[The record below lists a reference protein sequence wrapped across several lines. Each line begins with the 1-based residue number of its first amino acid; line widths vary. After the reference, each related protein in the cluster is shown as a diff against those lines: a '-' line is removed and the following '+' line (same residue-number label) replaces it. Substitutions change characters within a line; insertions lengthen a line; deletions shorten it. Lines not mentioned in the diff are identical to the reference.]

1 MTTENSKQE
10 HLGKYSRDFAVF
22 LPAISNFY
30 NTFISKQRVTKGEH
44 IPAERIPESFDRGV
58 EGLNFI
64 NPDEGYFTYPTALYS
79 AGHACLDMDKV
90 NDRDSMCVNRDREFS
105 TIVGDSGGYQLGKGV
120 IKFDWKDFEGNKANE
135 VRSNILNW
143 LELTSD
149 WAMTLDVPTWAAD
162 DLNSP
167 KTGLTSFQDTLD
179 GTIYN
184 NKFFQ
189 KNRLG
194 QTKFLNVL
202 QGDDWETAQIWY
214 DQVKDFEFEGWAM
227 GGINMCDMEVMLKR
241 LIIMRDEKKLDGK
254 DWMHVLGT
262 SQLDWAC
269 FLTQVQR
276 QVRKHIN
283 PNFTISFDSASAF
296 LSTANGL
303 VYTQNTF
310 TPSRFSFIMD
320 KAPDDKRLK
329 GSEIQFPFDSGIGR
343 RLKMKDVCWYGEGD
357 LNKNNKEGKT
367 SWDSFSYVLM
377 MAHNVYNQ
385 IRAVQTA
392 NDLNDIEMLKH
403 KPQVGH
409 WRKTKGSDNTDE
421 FSEFVP
427 RNILYFNTLVE
438 EVFSSEKPMDVI
450 NNASSFLADIRG
462 TRWQRATGGG
472 KGKNNFSSL
481 FEGG

>member
-1 MTTENSKQE
+1 
-10 HLGKYSRDFAVF
+10 
-22 LPAISNFY
+22 
-30 NTFISKQRVTKGEH
+30 
-44 IPAERIPESFDRGV
+44 
-58 EGLNFI
+58 
-64 NPDEGYFTYPTALYS
+64 
-79 AGHACLDMDKV
+79 
-90 NDRDSMCVNRDREFS
+90 
-105 TIVGDSGGYQLGKGV
+105 
-120 IKFDWKDFEGNKANE
+120 
-135 VRSNILNW
+135 
-143 LELTSD
+143 
-149 WAMTLDVPTWAAD
+149 MTLDVPTWAAD

-167 KTGLTSFQDTLD
+167 KTGLNSFQDTLD

-214 DQVKDFEFEGWAM
+214 DAVKDFEFEGWAM

-241 LIIMRDEKKLDGK
+241 LIIMRDEKKLEGK

-283 PNFTISFDSASAF
+283 ENFTISFDSASAF

-303 VYTQNTF
+303 VYTHNLF
-310 TPSRFSFIMD
+310 TPKRWSYIME

-329 GSEIQFPFDSGIGR
+329 GSEIKFPFPSAIGD
-343 RLKMKDVCWYGEGD
+343 RLTMGDICWYGEGD

-367 SWDSFSYVLM
+367 SWDSFSYTLM
-377 MAHNVYNQ
+377 MAHNVYNH
-385 IRAVQTA
+385 IRAVQIA

-403 KPQVGH
+403 KPDPKA
-409 WRKTKGSDNTDE
+409 WIKTKNADNTDE
-421 FSEFVP
+421 PSEFVP

-438 EVFSSEKPMDVI
+438 QVFTSEKPMELI
-450 NNASSFLADIRG
+450 NSSKAFLADIRG

-481 FEGG
+481 FTDG

>member
-1 MTTENSKQE
+1 MTDKRQE
-10 HLGKYSRDFAVF
+10 HLGDKSRDFAVF

-30 NTFISKQRVTKGEH
+30 NTFISKQRVTGGTH
-44 IPAERIPESFDRGV
+44 IPAERIPKGFDNGV
-58 EGLNFI
+58 EGLNFL
-64 NPDEGYFTYPTALYS
+64 NPEKGMYTYPTALYS
-79 AGHACLDMDKV
+79 AGHACLNMEQV
-90 NDRDSMCVNRDREFS
+90 NDRDSMVVNRDRKFS
-105 TIVGDSGGYQLGKGV
+105 TIVGDSGGYQIGRGV
-120 IKFDWKDFEGNKANE
+120 IKFDWKDFEGNKANK
-135 VRSNILNW
+135 VRSDILNW

-167 KTGLTSFQDTLD
+167 KTGLTSFKDTLD

-194 QTKFLNVL
+194 QTKLLNVL

-214 DQVKDFEFEGWAM
+214 DAVKDFEFEGWAM

-241 LIIMRDEKKLDGK
+241 LIIMRDEKKLEGK

-269 FLTQVQR
+269 YLTGVQR
-276 QVRKHIN
+276 QVREHIN

-303 VYTQNTF
+303 VYTQNMF
-310 TPSRFSFIMD
+310 TPSRWSFIMD
-320 KAPDDKRLK
+320 KAPDDKKLK
-329 GSEIQFPFDSGIGR
+329 GSNIPFPFQSAIGD
-343 RLKMKDVCWYGEGD
+343 RLKIGDVCWYGEGD
-357 LNKNNKEGKT
+357 MNKNNKEGKT
-367 SWDSFSYVLM
+367 AWDSFSYCLM

-385 IRAVQTA
+385 IRAVQVA
-392 NDLNDIEMLKH
+392 NDFNDIERVVH
-403 KPQVGH
+403 KPDVKH
-409 WRKTKGSDNTDE
+409 WRKTKASDTTDE
-421 FSEFVP
+421 HSTYVP

-438 EVFSSEKPMDVI
+438 QVFTSEKPMEVI
-450 NNASSFLADIRG
+450 ANASSFLADIRG
-462 TRWQRATGGG
+462 TRWARATGGG
-472 KGKNNFSSL
+472 KGTNNFSSL
-481 FEGG
+481 FE

>member
-1 MTTENSKQE
+1 MAQDNNRQE
-10 HLGKYSRDFAVF
+10 HLGELSRDFAVF

-30 NTFISKQRVTKGEH
+30 NTFISKQRVSEGKH
-44 IPAERIPESFDRGV
+44 IAQERIPKGFENGV

-64 NPDEGYFTYPTALYS
+64 NPKDGMFTYPTALYS

-90 NDRDSMCVNRDREFS
+90 NERDHMFVNRDREFT
-105 TIVGDSGGYQLGKGV
+105 TIVGDSGGYQIGRGV
-120 IKFDWKDFEGNKANE
+120 IKFDWKDFEGNKANK

-167 KTGLTSFQDTLD
+167 KTGLKSFRDTLD

-184 NKFFQ
+184 NNYFQ

-214 DQVKDFEFEGWAM
+214 DAVKDFEFEGWAM
-227 GGINMCDMEVMLKR
+227 GGINMCDMEVMLRR

-269 FLTQVQR
+269 YLTQVQR

-283 PNFTISFDSASAF
+283 ENFTISFDSASAF

-303 VYTQNTF
+303 VYTHNVF
-310 TPSRFSFIMD
+310 TPSRWSFIMD

-329 GSEIQFPFDSGIGR
+329 GSTIPFPFQSAIGN
-343 RLKMKDVCWYGEGD
+343 RLKMGDVCWYGDGD

-385 IRAVQTA
+385 IRAVQIA
-392 NDLNDIEMLKH
+392 NDMNDIESQIH
-403 KPQVGH
+403 KPQVKH
-409 WRKTKGSDNTDE
+409 WRKTKAADTTDE
-421 FSEFVP
+421 FSAYVP
-427 RNILYFNTLVE
+427 RNILYFNTFVDEL
-438 EVFSSEKPMDVI
+438 I
-450 NNASSFLADIRG
+450 NGARSYLADIRG
-462 TRWQRATGGG
+462 TRWARATGGG

-481 FEGG
+481 FE

>member
-1 MTTENSKQE
+1 MTEQNKRQE
-10 HLGKYSRDFAVF
+10 HLGELSRDFAVF

-30 NTFISKQRVTKGEH
+30 NTFISKQRVTKGAH
-44 IPAERIPESFDRGV
+44 IPIDRIPKGFDSGV

-64 NPDEGYFTYPTALYS
+64 NPAEGYFTYPTALYS

-90 NDRDSMCVNRDREFS
+90 NDRDSMCVNRDRNFS
-105 TIVGDSGGYQLGKGV
+105 TIVGDSGGYQIGKGV
-120 IKFDWKDFEGNKANE
+120 IKFDWKDFEGNKANA

-149 WAMTLDVPTWAAD
+149 WAMTLDVPSWAAD

-167 KTGLTSFQDTLD
+167 KTGLKSFQDTLD

-214 DQVKDFEFEGWAM
+214 DQVKNFEFEGWAM
-227 GGINMCDMEVMLKR
+227 GGINMCDMEVMLRR
-241 LIIMRDEKKLDGK
+241 LIIMRDEKKLEGK

-283 PNFTISFDSASAF
+283 NNFTMSFDSASAF

-303 VYTQNTF
+303 VYTHNLF
-310 TPSRFSFIMD
+310 TPKRWSYIME
-320 KAPDDKRLK
+320 KAPDDKKMK
-329 GSEIQFPFDSGIGR
+329 GLDIPFPFKSAIGD

-357 LNKNNKEGKT
+357 LNKNGKEGAT
-367 SWDSFSYVLM
+367 AWDSFSYCLM
-377 MAHNVYNQ
+377 MGHNVYNH
-385 IRAVQTA
+385 IRAVQIA
-392 NDLNDIEMLKH
+392 NDMNDIEMIKH
-403 KPQVGH
+403 QPDVKH
-409 WRKTKGSDNTDE
+409 WRKTKNSDTTDE
-421 FSEFVP
+421 FSDFVP

-438 EVFSSEKPMDVI
+438 QVFTSEKPMEVI
-450 NNASSFLADIRG
+450 NNASGFLADIRG
-462 TRWQRATGGG
+462 TRWARATGGG

-481 FEGG
+481 FE

>member
-1 MTTENSKQE
+1 MTENKRQE
-10 HLGKYSRDFAVF
+10 HLGKFSRDYAVF

-30 NTFISKQRVTKGEH
+30 NTFISKQRVSEGTH
-44 IPAERIPESFDRGV
+44 IPKERIPAGFDRGV

-64 NPDEGYFTYPTALYS
+64 NPEEGYFTYPTALYS
-79 AGHACLDMDKV
+79 AGHACLDMNKV
-90 NDRDSMCVNRDREFS
+90 ADRDSMCVNRDRKFS
-105 TIVGDSGGYQLGKGV
+105 TIVGDSGGYQLGKGI

-143 LELTSD
+143 LELTAD
-149 WAMTLDVPTWAAD
+149 WSMTLDVPSWAAD

-167 KTGLTSFQDTLD
+167 KTGLTSFKDCLD
-179 GTIYN
+179 GTVYN

-202 QGDDWETAQIWY
+202 QGDDWESACTWY
-214 DQVKDFEFEGWAM
+214 EAVKDFEFEGWAM

-276 QVRKHIN
+276 QVRKNIN
-283 PNFTISFDSASAF
+283 ENFTISFDSASAF

-303 VYTQNTF
+303 VYTHNLF
-310 TPSRFSFIMD
+310 TPKRWSYIME
-320 KAPDDKRLK
+320 KAPDDKKLK
-329 GSEIQFPFDSGIGR
+329 GSDIPFQFKSAIGE
-343 RLKMKDVCWYGEGD
+343 RLEMKDICWYGEGD

-367 SWDSFSYVLM
+367 SWDSFSYTLM
-377 MAHNVYNQ
+377 MAHNVYNH
-385 IRAVQTA
+385 IRAVQIA
-392 NDLNDIEMLKH
+392 NDMNDIERLKH
-403 KPQVGH
+403 QPDPKAWMKV
-409 WRKTKGSDNTDE
+409 KNADNTDE
-421 FSEFVP
+421 PSEFVP

-438 EVFSSEKPMDVI
+438 QVFTSETPMEVIS
-450 NNASSFLADIRG
+450 NARAFLADIRG

>member
-1 MTTENSKQE
+1 MTENKRQE
-10 HLGKYSRDFAVF
+10 HLGKFSRDYAVF

-30 NTFISKQRVTKGEH
+30 NTFISKQRVTEGTH
-44 IPAERIPESFDRGV
+44 ISKERIPQGFDRGV

-90 NDRDSMCVNRDREFS
+90 ADRDSMCVNRDRKFS
-105 TIVGDSGGYQLGKGV
+105 TIVGDSGGYQLGKGI
-120 IKFDWKDFEGNKANE
+120 IKFDWKDFEGNKANA

-143 LELTSD
+143 LELTAD
-149 WAMTLDVPTWAAD
+149 WSMTLDVPSWAAD

-167 KTGLTSFQDTLD
+167 KTGLTSFKDCLD
-179 GTIYN
+179 GTVYN

-202 QGDDWETAQIWY
+202 QGDDWESACTWY
-214 DQVKDFEFEGWAM
+214 DAVKDFEFEGWAM

-283 PNFTISFDSASAF
+283 ENFTISFDSASAF

-303 VYTQNTF
+303 VYTHNLF
-310 TPSRFSFIMD
+310 TPKRWSYIME

-329 GSEIQFPFDSGIGR
+329 GSDIPFPFKSAIGE
-343 RLKMKDVCWYGEGD
+343 RLEMKDICWYGEGD

-367 SWDSFSYVLM
+367 SWDSFSYTLM
-377 MAHNVYNQ
+377 MAHNVYNH
-385 IRAVQTA
+385 IRAVQIA
-392 NDLNDIEMLKH
+392 NDMNDIERLKH
-403 KPQVGH
+403 QPDPRAWMKV
-409 WRKTKGSDNTDE
+409 KNADNTDE
-421 FSEFVP
+421 PSEFVP

-438 EVFSSEKPMDVI
+438 QVFTSETPMEVIS
-450 NNASSFLADIRG
+450 NARAFLADIRG

-472 KGKNNFSSL
+472 KGKNNFGSL

>member
-179 GTIYN
+179 GNIYN

-276 QVRKHIN
+276 QVRKNIN

-450 NNASSFLADIRG
+450 NNASSFLVDIRG

>member
-1 MTTENSKQE
+1 MTDKRQE
-10 HLGKYSRDFAVF
+10 HLGDKSRDFAVF

-30 NTFISKQRVTKGEH
+30 NTFISKQRVTGGTH
-44 IPAERIPESFDRGV
+44 IPAERIPKGFDNGV
-58 EGLNFI
+58 EGLNFL
-64 NPDEGYFTYPTALYS
+64 NPEKGMYTYPTALYS
-79 AGHACLDMDKV
+79 AGHACLNMEQV
-90 NDRDSMCVNRDREFS
+90 NDRDSMVVNRDRKFS
-105 TIVGDSGGYQLGKGV
+105 TIVGDSGGYQIGRGV
-120 IKFDWKDFEGNKANE
+120 IKFDWKDFEGNKANK
-135 VRSNILNW
+135 VRSDILNW

-167 KTGLTSFQDTLD
+167 KTGLTSFKDTLD

-194 QTKFLNVL
+194 QTKLLNVL

-214 DQVKDFEFEGWAM
+214 DAVKDFEFEGWAM

-241 LIIMRDEKKLDGK
+241 LIIMRDEKKLEGK

-269 FLTQVQR
+269 YLTGVQR
-276 QVRKHIN
+276 QVREHIN

-303 VYTQNTF
+303 VYTQNMF
-310 TPSRFSFIMD
+310 TPSRWSFIMD
-320 KAPDDKRLK
+320 KAPDDKKLK
-329 GSEIQFPFDSGIGR
+329 GSNIPFPFQSAIGD
-343 RLKMKDVCWYGEGD
+343 RLKMGDVCWYGEGD
-357 LNKNNKEGKT
+357 MNKNNKEGKT
-367 SWDSFSYVLM
+367 AWDSFSYCLM

-385 IRAVQTA
+385 IRAVQVA
-392 NDLNDIEMLKH
+392 NDFNDIERVVH
-403 KPQVGH
+403 KPDVKH
-409 WRKTKGSDNTDE
+409 WRKTKASDTTDE
-421 FSEFVP
+421 HSTYVP

-438 EVFSSEKPMDVI
+438 QVFTSEKPMEVI
-450 NNASSFLADIRG
+450 ANASSFLADIRG
-462 TRWQRATGGG
+462 TRWARATGGG
-472 KGKNNFSSL
+472 KGTNNFSSL
-481 FEGG
+481 FE

>member
-1 MTTENSKQE
+1 MTQDNNRQE
-10 HLGKYSRDFAVF
+10 HLGELSRDFAVF

-30 NTFISKQRVTKGEH
+30 NTFISKQRVSEGKH
-44 IPAERIPESFDRGV
+44 IAQERIPKGFENGV

-64 NPDEGYFTYPTALYS
+64 NPKDGMFTYPTALYS

-90 NDRDSMCVNRDREFS
+90 NERDHMFVNRDREFT
-105 TIVGDSGGYQLGKGV
+105 TIVGDSGGYQIGRGV
-120 IKFDWKDFEGNKANE
+120 IKFDWKDFEGNKANK

-167 KTGLTSFQDTLD
+167 KTGLKSFRDTLD

-184 NKFFQ
+184 NNYFQ

-214 DQVKDFEFEGWAM
+214 DAVKDFEFEGWAM
-227 GGINMCDMEVMLKR
+227 GGINMCDMEVMLRR

-269 FLTQVQR
+269 YLTQVQR

-283 PNFTISFDSASAF
+283 ENFTISFDSASAF

-303 VYTQNTF
+303 VYTHNVF
-310 TPSRFSFIMD
+310 TPSRWSFIMD

-329 GSEIQFPFDSGIGR
+329 GSTIPFPFQSAIGN
-343 RLKMKDVCWYGEGD
+343 RLKMGDVCWYGDGD

-385 IRAVQTA
+385 IRAVQIA
-392 NDLNDIEMLKH
+392 NDMNDIESQIH
-403 KPQVGH
+403 KPQVKH
-409 WRKTKGSDNTDE
+409 WRKTKAADTTDE
-421 FSEFVP
+421 FSAYVP
-427 RNILYFNTLVE
+427 RNILYFNTFVD
-438 EVFSSEKPMDVI
+438 EVFTSEKPMELI
-450 NNASSFLADIRG
+450 NGARSYLADIRG
-462 TRWQRATGGG
+462 TRWARATGGG

-481 FEGG
+481 FE

>member
-1 MTTENSKQE
+1 MTKENNRQE
-10 HLGKYSRDFAVF
+10 HLGELSRDFAVF

-30 NTFISKQRVTKGEH
+30 NTFISKQRVTEGKH
-44 IPAERIPESFDRGV
+44 IPLDRIPKGFDRGV

-79 AGHACLDMDKV
+79 AGHACLDVEKAPE
-90 NDRDSMCVNRDREFS
+90 RDSMCVNRDRKFS

-120 IKFDWKDFEGNKANE
+120 IKFDWKDFEGNKANK
-135 VRSNILNW
+135 VRSDILNW
-143 LELTSD
+143 LELTAD
-149 WAMTLDVPTWAAD
+149 WSMTLDVPTWAAD

-167 KTGLTSFQDTLD
+167 KTGLNSFKDTLD

-214 DQVKDFEFEGWAM
+214 DAVKDFEFEGWAM
-227 GGINMCDMEVMLKR
+227 GGINMCDMEVMLRR
-241 LIIMRDEKKLDGK
+241 LIIMRDEKKLEGK

-276 QVRKHIN
+276 QVRENIN

-303 VYTQNTF
+303 VYTHNLF
-310 TPSRFSFIMD
+310 TPKRWSYIME

-329 GSEIQFPFDSGIGR
+329 NNDIRFPFPSAIGN
-343 RLKMKDVCWYGEGD
+343 RLRMGDICWYGEGD

-377 MAHNVYNQ
+377 MAHNVYNH
-385 IRAVQTA
+385 IRAVQIA
-392 NDLNDIEMLKH
+392 NDMNDLEMIKYQ
-403 KPQVGH
+403 PQVKH

-421 FSEFVP
+421 PSDFVP
-427 RNILYFNTLVE
+427 RNILYFNTLVK
-438 EVFSSEKPMDVI
+438 EVFASEKPMELID
-450 NNASSFLADIRG
+450 SSRGFLADIRG

-481 FEGG
+481 FET

>member
-1 MTTENSKQE
+1 MTEIKRQE
-10 HLGKYSRDFAVF
+10 HLGDLSRDFAVF
-22 LPAISNFY
+22 LPAISNFF
-30 NTFISKQRVTKGEH
+30 NTFISKQRVTKGAH
-44 IPAERIPESFDRGV
+44 IPTERIPKGLDRGV

-79 AGHACLDMDKV
+79 AGHACLDMEKV
-90 NDRDSMCVNRDREFS
+90 ADRDSMCVDRDRKFS

-120 IKFDWKDFEGNKANE
+120 IKFDWKDFEGNKANA

-149 WAMTLDVPTWAAD
+149 WAMTLDVPSWAAD
-162 DLNSP
+162 DLNST
-167 KTGLTSFQDTLD
+167 KTGLKSFQDCLD

-214 DQVKDFEFEGWAM
+214 EQVKDFEFEGWGM
-227 GGINMCDMEVMLKR
+227 GGINMCDMEVLLKR

-269 FLTQVQR
+269 YLTQVQR

-303 VYTQNTF
+303 VYTQNVF
-310 TPSRFSFIMD
+310 TPQRFSFIMD
-320 KAPDDKRLK
+320 KAPDDKKLK
-329 GSEIQFPFDSGIGR
+329 GSNIQFPFPSQIGN
-343 RLKMKDVCWYGEGD
+343 RLKMGDVCWYGEGD

-367 SWDSFSYVLM
+367 SWDSFSYCLM

-392 NDLNDIEMLKH
+392 NDLNDIERLKYQ
-403 KPQVGH
+403 PQVGH

-421 FSEFVP
+421 FSEYVP
-427 RNILYFNTLVE
+427 RNILYFNTLAE
-438 EVFSSEKPMDVI
+438 EVFTSEKPMDVI
-450 NNASSFLADIRG
+450 NNASSYLADIRG

>member
-1 MTTENSKQE
+1 MTEQNKRQE
-10 HLGKYSRDFAVF
+10 HLGELSRDFAVF

-30 NTFISKQRVTKGEH
+30 NTFISKQRVTKGAH
-44 IPAERIPESFDRGV
+44 IPIDRIPKGFDSGV

-64 NPDEGYFTYPTALYS
+64 NPAEGYFTYPTALYS
-79 AGHACLDMDKV
+79 AGHACLNMDQV
-90 NDRDSMCVNRDREFS
+90 NDRDSMVVNRDRKFS
-105 TIVGDSGGYQLGKGV
+105 TIVGDSGGYQIGRGV
-120 IKFDWKDFEGNKANE
+120 IQFDWKDFEGNKANK
-135 VRSNILNW
+135 VRTDILNW

-162 DLNSP
+162 ELNSP
-167 KTGLTSFQDTLD
+167 KTGLTSFKDTLD

-202 QGDDWETAQIWY
+202 QGDDWETAQTWY
-214 DQVKDFEFEGWAM
+214 DAVKDFEFEGWAM
-227 GGINMCDMEVMLKR
+227 GGINMCDMEVMLRR
-241 LIIMRDEKKLDGK
+241 LIIMRDEKKLEGK

-276 QVRKHIN
+276 QVRKHVN
-283 PNFTISFDSASAF
+283 SNFTMSFDSASAF

-303 VYTQNTF
+303 VYTHNLF
-310 TPSRFSFIMD
+310 TPKRWSYIME
-320 KAPDDKRLK
+320 KAPDDKKMK
-329 GSEIQFPFDSGIGR
+329 GLDIPFPFKSAIGD

-357 LNKNNKEGKT
+357 LNKNGKEGAT
-367 SWDSFSYVLM
+367 AWDSFSYCLM
-377 MAHNVYNQ
+377 MGHNVYNH
-385 IRAVQTA
+385 IRAVQIA
-392 NDLNDIEMLKH
+392 NDMNDIEMIKH
-403 KPQVGH
+403 QPDVKH
-409 WRKTKGSDNTDE
+409 WRKTKNSDTTDE
-421 FSEFVP
+421 FSDFVP

-438 EVFSSEKPMDVI
+438 QVFTSEKPMEVI
-450 NNASSFLADIRG
+450 NNASGFLADIRG
-462 TRWQRATGGG
+462 TRWARATGGG

-481 FEGG
+481 FE

>member
-1 MTTENSKQE
+1 MTDNNKRQE
-10 HLGKYSRDFAVF
+10 HLGQYSRDFAVF

-30 NTFISKQRVTKGEH
+30 NTFISRQRVTKGEH
-44 IPAERIPESFDRGV
+44 IPANRIPKGFDSGV

-64 NPDEGYFTYPTALYS
+64 NPEEGYFTYPTALYS
-79 AGHACLDMDKV
+79 AGHACLDMEKTA
-90 NDRDSMCVNRDREFS
+90 DRDSMCVNRDRKFS
-105 TIVGDSGGYQLGKGV
+105 TIVGDSGGYQIGKGV
-120 IKFDWKDFEGNKANE
+120 IKFDWKDFEGNKANK
-135 VRSNILNW
+135 VRSDILNW

-167 KTGLTSFQDTLD
+167 KTGLKSFQDTLD

-184 NKFFQ
+184 NQFFQ

-194 QTKFLNVL
+194 QTKLLNVL

-214 DQVKDFEFEGWAM
+214 DKVKDFEFEGWAM
-227 GGINMCDMEVMLKR
+227 GGINMCDMEVMLRR

-283 PNFTISFDSASAF
+283 DKFTISFDSASAF

-303 VYTQNTF
+303 VYTHNLF
-310 TPSRFSFIMD
+310 TPKRWSYIME
-320 KAPDDKRLK
+320 KAPDDKKLK
-329 GSEIQFPFDSGIGR
+329 GSTIPFPFKSAIGD
-343 RLKMKDVCWYGEGD
+343 RLTMGDVCAYGEGD

-367 SWDSFSYVLM
+367 AWDSFSYCLM
-377 MAHNVYNQ
+377 MAHNVYNH
-385 IRAVQTA
+385 IRAVQIA
-392 NDLNDIEMLKH
+392 NDMNDIEMVKH
-403 KPQVGH
+403 QPDVKH
-409 WRKTKGSDNTDE
+409 WRKTKDSDSTDE
-421 FSEFVP
+421 FSDFVP

-438 EVFSSEKPMDVI
+438 QVFTSEKPMEVI
-450 NNASSFLADIRG
+450 DRASGFLADIRG
-462 TRWQRATGGG
+462 TRWARATGGG

-481 FEGG
+481 FE

>member
-1 MTTENSKQE
+1 MTEQNSKQE
-10 HLGKYSRDFAVF
+10 HLGDLSRDFAVF

-30 NTFISKQRVTKGEH
+30 NTFISKQRVTGGTH
-44 IPAERIPESFDRGV
+44 IPAERIPKGFDNGV
-58 EGLNFI
+58 EGLNFL
-64 NPDEGYFTYPTALYS
+64 NPEKGMFTYPTALYS
-79 AGHACLDMDKV
+79 AGHACLDMEQV
-90 NDRDSMCVNRDREFS
+90 NDRDSMVVNRDRKFS
-105 TIVGDSGGYQLGKGV
+105 TIVGDSGGYQIGRGV
-120 IKFDWKDFEGNKANE
+120 IKFDWKDFEGNKANK
-135 VRSNILNW
+135 VRSDILNW

-167 KTGLTSFQDTLD
+167 KTGLTSFKDTLD

-194 QTKFLNVL
+194 QTKLLNVL

-214 DQVKDFEFEGWAM
+214 DAVKDFEFEGWAM

-241 LIIMRDEKKLDGK
+241 LIIMRDEKKLEGK

-269 FLTQVQR
+269 YLTGVQR
-276 QVRKHIN
+276 QVREHIN

-303 VYTQNTF
+303 VYTQNMF
-310 TPSRFSFIMD
+310 TPSRWSFIMD
-320 KAPDDKRLK
+320 KAPDDKKLK
-329 GSEIQFPFDSGIGR
+329 GSNIPFPFQSAIGD
-343 RLKMKDVCWYGEGD
+343 RLKMGDVCWYGEGD
-357 LNKNNKEGKT
+357 MNKNNKEGKT
-367 SWDSFSYVLM
+367 AWDSFSYCLM

-385 IRAVQTA
+385 IRAVQVA
-392 NDLNDIEMLKH
+392 NDFNDIERVVH
-403 KPQVGH
+403 KPDVKH
-409 WRKTKGSDNTDE
+409 WRKTKASDTTDE
-421 FSEFVP
+421 HSTYVP

-438 EVFSSEKPMDVI
+438 QVFTSEKPMEVI
-450 NNASSFLADIRG
+450 ANASSFLADIRG
-462 TRWQRATGGG
+462 TRWARATGGG
-472 KGKNNFSSL
+472 KGTNNFSSL
-481 FEGG
+481 FE

>member
-1 MTTENSKQE
+1 MDSRQE
-10 HLGKYSRDFAVF
+10 DLGRYSRDYAVF

-44 IPAERIPESFDRGV
+44 IPADRIPSTFHNGV

-64 NPDEGYFTYPTALYS
+64 NPDQGYFTYPTALYS
-79 AGHACLDMDKV
+79 AGHACL
-90 NDRDSMCVNRDREFS
+90 NLEQTADRDSMCVNRDRKFS

-120 IKFDWKDFEGNKANE
+120 IKFDWKDFEGNKANK
-135 VRSNILNW
+135 VRSDILNW

-149 WAMTLDVPTWAAD
+149 WSMTLDVPTWAAD

-167 KTGLTSFQDTLD
+167 KTGLKSFQDTLD

-214 DQVKDFEFEGWAM
+214 DAVKDFEFEGWAM

-269 FLTQVQR
+269 FLTQIQR

-283 PNFTISFDSASAF
+283 ENFTISFDSASAF

-303 VYTQNTF
+303 VYTHNLF
-310 TPSRFSFIMD
+310 TPKRWSYIME

-329 GSEIQFPFDSGIGR
+329 NSTIPFPFPSAIGDK
-343 RLKMKDVCWYGEGD
+343 LKMGDICWYGEGD

-377 MAHNVYNQ
+377 MAHNVYNH

-403 KPQVGH
+403 QPDVNH
-409 WRKTKGSDNTDE
+409 WRKTKGDDNTDE
-421 FSEFVP
+421 MSDYVP
-427 RNILYFNTLVE
+427 RNILYFNSFVE
-438 EVFSSEKPMDVI
+438 QVFTSEKPMELI
-450 NNASSFLADIRG
+450 SSARSYLADIRG
-462 TRWQRATGGG
+462 TRWARATGGG

-481 FEGG
+481 FEGA

>member
-1 MTTENSKQE
+1 MTDKNKRQE
-10 HLGKYSRDFAVF
+10 HLGDLSRDFAVF

-44 IPAERIPESFDRGV
+44 IPLDRIPKGFDSGV

-64 NPDEGYFTYPTALYS
+64 NPEEGYFTYPTALYS

-90 NDRDSMCVNRDREFS
+90 NDRDSMCVNRDRNFS
-105 TIVGDSGGYQLGKGV
+105 TIVGDSGGYQIGKGV
-120 IKFDWKDFEGNKANE
+120 IKFDWKDFEGNKANA

-149 WAMTLDVPTWAAD
+149 WAMTLDVPSWAAD

-167 KTGLTSFQDTLD
+167 KTGLNSFQDTLD

-214 DQVKDFEFEGWAM
+214 DQVKNFEFEGWAM
-227 GGINMCDMEVMLKR
+227 GGINMCDMEVMLRR
-241 LIIMRDEKKLDGK
+241 LIIMRDEKKLEGK

-283 PNFTISFDSASAF
+283 NNFTMSFDSASAF

-303 VYTQNTF
+303 VYTHNLF
-310 TPSRFSFIMD
+310 TPKRWSYIME
-320 KAPDDKRLK
+320 KAPDDKKMK
-329 GSEIQFPFDSGIGR
+329 GLDIPFPFKSAIGE

-357 LNKNNKEGKT
+357 LNKNGKEGAT
-367 SWDSFSYVLM
+367 AWDSFSYCLM
-377 MAHNVYNQ
+377 MGHNVYNH
-385 IRAVQTA
+385 IRAVQIA
-392 NDLNDIEMLKH
+392 NDMNDIEMIKH
-403 KPQVGH
+403 QPDVKH
-409 WRKTKGSDNTDE
+409 WRKTKNSDTTDE
-421 FSEFVP
+421 FSDFVP

-438 EVFSSEKPMDVI
+438 QVFTSEKPMEVI
-450 NNASSFLADIRG
+450 NNASGFLADIRG
-462 TRWQRATGGG
+462 TRWARATGGG

-481 FEGG
+481 FE

>member
-1 MTTENSKQE
+1 MTDKRQE
-10 HLGKYSRDFAVF
+10 HLGDYNRNFACF

-30 NTFISKQRVTKGEH
+30 NTFISKQRVTGGTH
-44 IPAERIPESFDRGV
+44 IPAERIPKGMDRGV
-58 EGLNFI
+58 EGMNFI
-64 NPDEGYFTYPTALYS
+64 NPDEGYFTYNTALYS
-79 AGHACLDMDKV
+79 AGHACLNMEQV
-90 NDRDSMCVNRDREFS
+90 NDRDSMVVNRDRKFS
-105 TIVGDSGGYQLGKGV
+105 TIVGDSGGYQIGRGV
-120 IKFDWKDFEGNKANE
+120 IKFDWKDFEGNKANK
-135 VRSNILNW
+135 VRSDILNW

-167 KTGLTSFQDTLD
+167 KTGLTSFKDTLD

-194 QTKFLNVL
+194 QTKLLNVL

-214 DQVKDFEFEGWAM
+214 DAVKDFEFEGWAM

-241 LIIMRDEKKLDGK
+241 LIIMRDEKKLEGK

-269 FLTQVQR
+269 YLTGVQR
-276 QVRKHIN
+276 QVREHIN

-303 VYTQNTF
+303 VYTQNMF
-310 TPSRFSFIMD
+310 TPSRWSFIMD
-320 KAPDDKRLK
+320 KAPDDKKLK
-329 GSEIQFPFDSGIGR
+329 GSNIPFPFQSAIGD
-343 RLKMKDVCWYGEGD
+343 RLKIGDVCWYGEGD
-357 LNKNNKEGKT
+357 MNKNNKEGKT
-367 SWDSFSYVLM
+367 AWDSFSYCLM

-385 IRAVQTA
+385 IRAVQVA
-392 NDLNDIEMLKH
+392 NDFNDIERVVH
-403 KPQVGH
+403 KPDVKH
-409 WRKTKGSDNTDE
+409 WRKTKASDTTDE
-421 FSEFVP
+421 HSTYVP

-438 EVFSSEKPMDVI
+438 QVFTSEKPMEVI
-450 NNASSFLADIRG
+450 ANASSFLADIRG
-462 TRWQRATGGG
+462 TRWARATGGG
-472 KGKNNFSSL
+472 KGTNNFSSL
-481 FEGG
+481 FE

>member
-1 MTTENSKQE
+1 MTEIKGQE
-10 HLGKYSRDFAVF
+10 HLGEYSRDFAVF

-30 NTFISKQRVTKGEH
+30 NTFISKQRVTEGKH
-44 IPAERIPESFDRGV
+44 IPAERIPKGFDRGV

-90 NDRDSMCVNRDREFS
+90 ADRDSMCVDRDRKFS

-120 IKFDWKDFEGNKANE
+120 IKFDWKDFEGNKANA

-167 KTGLTSFQDTLD
+167 KTGLNSFQDCLD

-194 QTKFLNVL
+194 QTKLLNVL

-214 DQVKDFEFEGWAM
+214 DAVKDFEFEGWAM
-227 GGINMCDMEVMLKR
+227 GGINMCDMEVILKR

-269 FLTQVQR
+269 YLTQVQR

-303 VYTQNTF
+303 VYTQNVF
-310 TPSRFSFIMD
+310 TPQRFSFIMD
-320 KAPDDKRLK
+320 KAPDDKKLK
-329 GSEIQFPFDSGIGR
+329 GSNIQFPFSSQIGN
-343 RLKMKDVCWYGEGD
+343 RLKMGDVCWYGEGD

-367 SWDSFSYVLM
+367 SWDSFSYCLM

-392 NDLNDIEMLKH
+392 NDLNDIERLKYT
-403 KPQVGH
+403 PQVGH

-421 FSEFVP
+421 FSEYVP
-427 RNILYFNTLVE
+427 RNILYFNTLAE
-438 EVFSSEKPMDVI
+438 EVFTSEKPMDVI
-450 NNASSFLADIRG
+450 NNASSYLADIRG

>member
-1 MTTENSKQE
+1 MTENKRQE
-10 HLGKYSRDFAVF
+10 HLGKFSRDYAVF

-30 NTFISKQRVTKGEH
+30 NTFISKQRVSEGTH
-44 IPAERIPESFDRGV
+44 IPKERIPAGFDRGV

-64 NPDEGYFTYPTALYS
+64 NPEEGYFTYPTALYS
-79 AGHACLDMDKV
+79 AGHACLDMEKV
-90 NDRDSMCVNRDREFS
+90 ADRDSMCVNRDRKFS
-105 TIVGDSGGYQLGKGV
+105 TIVGDSGGYQLGKGI

-143 LELTSD
+143 LELTAD
-149 WAMTLDVPTWAAD
+149 WSMTLDVPSWAAD

-167 KTGLTSFQDTLD
+167 KTGLTSFKDCLD
-179 GTIYN
+179 GTVYN

-202 QGDDWETAQIWY
+202 QGDDWESACTWY
-214 DQVKDFEFEGWAM
+214 DAVKDFEFEGWAM

-283 PNFTISFDSASAF
+283 ENFTISFDSASAF

-303 VYTQNTF
+303 VYTHNLF
-310 TPSRFSFIMD
+310 TPKRWSYIME

-329 GSEIQFPFDSGIGR
+329 GSDIPFPFKSAIGE
-343 RLKMKDVCWYGEGD
+343 RLEMKDICWYGEGD

-367 SWDSFSYVLM
+367 SWDSFSYTLM
-377 MAHNVYNQ
+377 MAHNVYNH
-385 IRAVQTA
+385 IRAVQIA
-392 NDLNDIEMLKH
+392 NDMNDIEKLKH
-403 KPQVGH
+403 QPDPRAWMKV
-409 WRKTKGSDNTDE
+409 KNADNTDE
-421 FSEFVP
+421 PSEFVP

-438 EVFSSEKPMDVI
+438 QVFTSETPMEVIS
-450 NNASSFLADIRG
+450 NARAFLADIRG

-472 KGKNNFSSL
+472 KGKNNFGSL

>member
-1 MTTENSKQE
+1 
-10 HLGKYSRDFAVF
+10 
-22 LPAISNFY
+22 
-30 NTFISKQRVTKGEH
+30 
-44 IPAERIPESFDRGV
+44 
-58 EGLNFI
+58 
-64 NPDEGYFTYPTALYS
+64 
-79 AGHACLDMDKV
+79 
-90 NDRDSMCVNRDREFS
+90 
-105 TIVGDSGGYQLGKGV
+105 
-120 IKFDWKDFEGNKANE
+120 
-135 VRSNILNW
+135 
-143 LELTSD
+143 
-149 WAMTLDVPTWAAD
+149 MTLDVPTWAAD

-167 KTGLTSFQDTLD
+167 KTGLTSFKDTLD

-214 DQVKDFEFEGWAM
+214 DAVKDFEFEGWAL

-276 QVRKHIN
+276 QVRQHIN
-283 PNFTISFDSASAF
+283 ENFTISFDSASAF

-303 VYTQNTF
+303 VYTHNLF
-310 TPSRFSFIMD
+310 TPKRWSYIME

-329 GSEIQFPFDSGIGR
+329 DSNIKFPFPSAIGD
-343 RLKMKDVCWYGEGD
+343 RLTMKDICWYGEGD

-367 SWDSFSYVLM
+367 SWDSFSYTLM
-377 MAHNVYNQ
+377 MAHNVYNH
-385 IRAVQTA
+385 IRAVQIA
-392 NDLNDIEMLKH
+392 NDMNDIERIKYQPDP
-403 KPQVGH
+403 KAWQ
-409 WRKTKGSDNTDE
+409 KTKNADNTDE
-421 FSEFVP
+421 MSEFVP

-438 EVFSSEKPMDVI
+438 QVFTSEKPMEVI
-450 NNASSFLADIRG
+450 SGAKAFLADIRG

-481 FEGG
+481 FDGG

>member
-1 MTTENSKQE
+1 MTDKRQE
-10 HLGKYSRDFAVF
+10 HLGDKSRDFAVF

-30 NTFISKQRVTKGEH
+30 NTFISKQRVTGGTH
-44 IPAERIPESFDRGV
+44 IPAERIPKGFDNGV
-58 EGLNFI
+58 EGLNFL
-64 NPDEGYFTYPTALYS
+64 NPEKGMYTYPTALYS
-79 AGHACLDMDKV
+79 AGHACLNMEQV
-90 NDRDSMCVNRDREFS
+90 NDRDSMVVNRDRKFS
-105 TIVGDSGGYQLGKGV
+105 TIVGDSGGYQIGRGV
-120 IKFDWKDFEGNKANE
+120 IKFDWKDFEGNKANK
-135 VRSNILNW
+135 VRSDILNW

-167 KTGLTSFQDTLD
+167 KTGLTSFKDTLD

-194 QTKFLNVL
+194 QTKLLNVL

-214 DQVKDFEFEGWAM
+214 DAVKDFEFEGWAM

-241 LIIMRDEKKLDGK
+241 LIIMRDEKKLEGK

-269 FLTQVQR
+269 YLTGVQR
-276 QVRKHIN
+276 QVREHIN

-303 VYTQNTF
+303 VYTQNMF
-310 TPSRFSFIMD
+310 TPSRWSFIMD
-320 KAPDDKRLK
+320 KAPDDKKLK
-329 GSEIQFPFDSGIGR
+329 GSTIPFPFQSAIGD
-343 RLKMKDVCWYGEGD
+343 RLKMGDVCWYGEGD
-357 LNKNNKEGKT
+357 MNKNNKEGKT
-367 SWDSFSYVLM
+367 AWDSFSYCLM

-385 IRAVQTA
+385 IRAVQVA
-392 NDLNDIEMLKH
+392 NDFNDIERVVH
-403 KPQVGH
+403 KPDVKH
-409 WRKTKGSDNTDE
+409 WRKTKASDTTDE
-421 FSEFVP
+421 HSTYVP

-438 EVFSSEKPMDVI
+438 QVFTSEKPMEVI
-450 NNASSFLADIRG
+450 ANASSFLADIRG
-462 TRWQRATGGG
+462 TRWARATGGG
-472 KGKNNFSSL
+472 KGTNNFSSL
-481 FEGG
+481 FE

>member
-1 MTTENSKQE
+1 MTDNRQE
-10 HLGKYSRDFAVF
+10 HLGDKSRDFAVF

-30 NTFISKQRVTKGEH
+30 NTFISKQRVTGGTH
-44 IPAERIPESFDRGV
+44 IPAERIPKGFDNGV
-58 EGLNFI
+58 EGLNFL
-64 NPDEGYFTYPTALYS
+64 NPEKGMYTYPTALYS
-79 AGHACLDMDKV
+79 AGHACLDMEQV
-90 NDRDSMCVNRDREFS
+90 NDRDSMCVNRDRKFS
-105 TIVGDSGGYQLGKGV
+105 TIVGDSGGYQIGRGV
-120 IKFDWKDFEGNKANE
+120 IKFDWKDFEGNKANK
-135 VRSNILNW
+135 VRSDILNW

-167 KTGLTSFQDTLD
+167 KTGLTSFKDTLD

-194 QTKFLNVL
+194 QTKLLNVL

-214 DQVKDFEFEGWAM
+214 DAVKDFEFEGWAM

-241 LIIMRDEKKLDGK
+241 LIIMRDEKKLEGK

-269 FLTQVQR
+269 YLTGVQR
-276 QVRKHIN
+276 QVREHIN

-303 VYTQNTF
+303 VYTQNMF
-310 TPSRFSFIMD
+310 TPSRWSFIMD
-320 KAPDDKRLK
+320 KAPDDKKLK
-329 GSEIQFPFDSGIGR
+329 GSNIPFPFQSAIGD
-343 RLKMKDVCWYGEGD
+343 RLKMGDVCWYGEGD

-367 SWDSFSYVLM
+367 AWDSFSYCLM

-385 IRAVQTA
+385 IRAVQVA
-392 NDLNDIEMLKH
+392 NDFNDIERVVH
-403 KPQVGH
+403 KPDVKH
-409 WRKTKGSDNTDE
+409 WRKTKASDTTDE
-421 FSEFVP
+421 HSTYVP

-438 EVFSSEKPMDVI
+438 QVFTSEKPMEVI
-450 NNASSFLADIRG
+450 ANASSFLADIRG
-462 TRWQRATGGG
+462 TRWARATGGG
-472 KGKNNFSSL
+472 KGTNNFSSL
-481 FEGG
+481 FE

>member
-1 MTTENSKQE
+1 MTEQNNRQE
-10 HLGKYSRDFAVF
+10 HLGELSRDFAVF

-30 NTFISKQRVTKGEH
+30 NTFISKQRVTEGTH
-44 IPAERIPESFDRGV
+44 IPKERIPVGFENGV

-64 NPDEGYFTYPTALYS
+64 NPEKGMFTYPTALYS

-90 NDRDSMCVNRDREFS
+90 GDRDHMFVNRDRKFS
-105 TIVGDSGGYQLGKGV
+105 TIVGDSGGYQIGRGV
-120 IKFDWKDFEGNKANE
+120 IQFDWKDFEGNKANK
-135 VRSNILNW
+135 VRSDILNW

-167 KTGLTSFQDTLD
+167 KTGLKSFRDTLD

-184 NKFFQ
+184 NNFFQ

-202 QGDDWETAQIWY
+202 QGDDWETAQTWY
-214 DQVKDFEFEGWAM
+214 DAVKDFEFEGWAM
-227 GGINMCDMEVMLKR
+227 GCINMCDMEVMLKR

-269 FLTQVQR
+269 YLTQIQR
-276 QVRKHIN
+276 QVRKYIN

-303 VYTQNTF
+303 VYTHNVF
-310 TPSRFSFIMD
+310 TPSRWSFIMD

-329 GSEIQFPFDSGIGR
+329 NSKIPFPFQSAIGN
-343 RLKMKDVCWYGEGD
+343 RLTMGDVCWYGEGD

-385 IRAVQTA
+385 IRAVQVA
-392 NDLNDIEMLKH
+392 NDMNDIESVVHRPEVK
-403 KPQVGH
+403 H
-409 WRKTKGSDNTDE
+409 WRKTKASDTTDE
-421 FSEFVP
+421 HSVYVP
-427 RNILYFNTLVE
+427 RNILYFNTFVE
-438 EVFSSEKPMDVI
+438 EVFTSEKPMELI
-450 NNASSFLADIRG
+450 ENARSYLADIRG
-462 TRWQRATGGG
+462 TRWARATGGG

-481 FEGG
+481 FE

>member
-1 MTTENSKQE
+1 MTDKNKRQE
-10 HLGKYSRDFAVF
+10 HLGDLSRDFAVF

-44 IPAERIPESFDRGV
+44 IPLDRIPKGFDSGV

-64 NPDEGYFTYPTALYS
+64 NPEEGYFTYPTALYS

-90 NDRDSMCVNRDREFS
+90 NDRDSMCVNRDRNFS
-105 TIVGDSGGYQLGKGV
+105 TIVGDSGGYQIGKGV
-120 IKFDWKDFEGNKANE
+120 IKFDWKDFEGNKANA

-149 WAMTLDVPTWAAD
+149 WAMTLDVPSWAAD

-167 KTGLTSFQDTLD
+167 KTGLNSFQDTLD

-214 DQVKDFEFEGWAM
+214 DQVKNFEFEGWAM
-227 GGINMCDMEVMLKR
+227 GGINMCDMEVMLRR
-241 LIIMRDEKKLDGK
+241 LIIMRDEKKLEGK

-283 PNFTISFDSASAF
+283 NNFTMSFDSASAF

-303 VYTQNTF
+303 VYTHNLF
-310 TPSRFSFIMD
+310 TPKRWSYIME
-320 KAPDDKRLK
+320 KAPDDKKMK
-329 GSEIQFPFDSGIGR
+329 GLDIPFPFKSAIGD

-357 LNKNNKEGKT
+357 LNKNGKEGAT
-367 SWDSFSYVLM
+367 AWDSFSYCLM
-377 MAHNVYNQ
+377 MGHNVYNH
-385 IRAVQTA
+385 IRAVQIA
-392 NDLNDIEMLKH
+392 NDMNDIEMIKH
-403 KPQVGH
+403 QPDVKH
-409 WRKTKGSDNTDE
+409 WRKTKNSDTTDE
-421 FSEFVP
+421 FSDFVP

-438 EVFSSEKPMDVI
+438 QVFTSEKPMEVI

-462 TRWQRATGGG
+462 TRWARATGGG

-481 FEGG
+481 FE

>member
-1 MTTENSKQE
+1 MADNNKRQE
-10 HLGKYSRDFAVF
+10 HLGQYNRDFAVF

-30 NTFISKQRVTKGEH
+30 NTFISRQRVTKGEH
-44 IPAERIPESFDRGV
+44 IPANRIPKGFDSGV

-64 NPDEGYFTYPTALYS
+64 NPEEGYFTYPTALYS
-79 AGHACLDMDKV
+79 AGHACLDMNKTA
-90 NDRDSMCVNRDREFS
+90 DRDSMCVNRDRKFS
-105 TIVGDSGGYQLGKGV
+105 TIVGDSGGYQIGKGV
-120 IKFDWKDFEGNKANE
+120 IKFDWKDFEGNKANK
-135 VRSNILNW
+135 VRSDILNW

-167 KTGLTSFQDTLD
+167 KTGLKSFQDTLD

-184 NKFFQ
+184 NQFFQ

-194 QTKFLNVL
+194 QTKLLNVL

-214 DQVKDFEFEGWAM
+214 DKVKDFEFEGWAM
-227 GGINMCDMEVMLKR
+227 GGINMCDMEVMLRR

-283 PNFTISFDSASAF
+283 EKFTISFDSASAF

-303 VYTQNTF
+303 VYTHNLF
-310 TPSRFSFIMD
+310 TPKRWSYIME
-320 KAPDDKRLK
+320 KAPDDKKLK
-329 GSEIQFPFDSGIGR
+329 GSTIPFPFKSAIGD
-343 RLKMKDVCWYGEGD
+343 RLTMGDVCAYGEGD

-367 SWDSFSYVLM
+367 AWDSFSYCLM
-377 MAHNVYNQ
+377 MAHNVYNH
-385 IRAVQTA
+385 IRAVQIA
-392 NDLNDIEMLKH
+392 NDMNDIEMIKH
-403 KPQVGH
+403 QPDVKH
-409 WRKTKGSDNTDE
+409 WRKTKDSDSTDE
-421 FSEFVP
+421 FSDFVP

-438 EVFSSEKPMDVI
+438 QVFTSEKPMELIDR
-450 NNASSFLADIRG
+450 ASGFLADIRG
-462 TRWQRATGGG
+462 TRWARATGGG

-481 FEGG
+481 FE

>member
-1 MTTENSKQE
+1 MADKNKRQE
-10 HLGKYSRDFAVF
+10 HLGQYNRDFAVF

-30 NTFISKQRVTKGEH
+30 NTFISRQRVTKGQH
-44 IPAERIPESFDRGV
+44 IPAERIPKGLDSGV

-79 AGHACLDMDKV
+79 AGHACLDMEKTP
-90 NDRDSMCVNRDREFS
+90 DRDSMCVNRDRKFS
-105 TIVGDSGGYQLGKGV
+105 TIVGDSGGYQIGKGV
-120 IKFDWKDFEGNKANE
+120 IKFDWKDFEGNKANK
-135 VRSNILNW
+135 VRSDILNW

-167 KTGLTSFQDTLD
+167 KTGLKSFQDTLD

-194 QTKFLNVL
+194 QTKLLNVL

-214 DQVKDFEFEGWAM
+214 DKVKDFEFEGWAM
-227 GGINMCDMEVMLKR
+227 GGINMCDMEVMLRR

-283 PNFTISFDSASAF
+283 DKFTISFDSASAF

-303 VYTQNTF
+303 VYTHNLF
-310 TPSRFSFIMD
+310 TPKRWSYIME
-320 KAPDDKRLK
+320 KAPDDKNLK
-329 GSEIQFPFDSGIGR
+329 GSTIPFPFKSAIGD
-343 RLKMKDVCWYGEGD
+343 RLTMGDVCAYGQGD

-367 SWDSFSYVLM
+367 SWDSFSYCLM
-377 MAHNVYNQ
+377 MAHNVYNH
-385 IRAVQTA
+385 IRAVQIA
-392 NDLNDIEMLKH
+392 NDMNDIEMVKH
-403 KPQVGH
+403 QPDVKH
-409 WRKTKGSDNTDE
+409 WRKTKDSDSTDE
-421 FSEFVP
+421 FSDFVP

-438 EVFSSEKPMDVI
+438 QVFTSERPMELIDR
-450 NNASSFLADIRG
+450 ASGFLADIRG
-462 TRWQRATGGG
+462 TRWARATGGG

-481 FEGG
+481 FE

>member
-1 MTTENSKQE
+1 MTDKNKRQE
-10 HLGKYSRDFAVF
+10 HLGDLSRDFAVF

-30 NTFISKQRVTKGEH
+30 NTFISKQRITKGEH
-44 IPAERIPESFDRGV
+44 IPLDRIPKGFDSGV

-90 NDRDSMCVNRDREFS
+90 NDRDSMCVNRDRKFS
-105 TIVGDSGGYQLGKGV
+105 TIVGDSGGYQIGKGV
-120 IKFDWKDFEGNKANE
+120 IKFDWKDFEGNKANA

-149 WAMTLDVPTWAAD
+149 WAMTLDVPSWAAD

-167 KTGLTSFQDTLD
+167 KTGLNSFQDTLD

-214 DQVKDFEFEGWAM
+214 DQVKNFEFEGWAM
-227 GGINMCDMEVMLKR
+227 GGINMCDMEVMLRR

-283 PNFTISFDSASAF
+283 NNFTISFDSASAF

-303 VYTQNTF
+303 VYTHNLF
-310 TPSRFSFIMD
+310 TPKRWSYIME
-320 KAPDDKRLK
+320 KAPDDKKLK
-329 GSEIQFPFDSGIGR
+329 GSTIPFPFKSAIGD
-343 RLKMKDVCWYGEGD
+343 RLTMGDVCAYGEGD

-367 SWDSFSYVLM
+367 AWDSFSYCLM
-377 MAHNVYNQ
+377 MAHNVYNH
-385 IRAVQTA
+385 IRAVQIA
-392 NDLNDIEMLKH
+392 NDMNDIEMVKH
-403 KPQVGH
+403 KPDVKH
-409 WRKTKGSDNTDE
+409 WRKTKDSDTTDE
-421 FSEFVP
+421 FSDFVP

-438 EVFSSEKPMDVI
+438 QVFTSEKPMEVI
-450 NNASSFLADIRG
+450 NNASGFLADIRG
-462 TRWQRATGGG
+462 TRWARATGGG

-481 FEGG
+481 FE

>member
-1 MTTENSKQE
+1 MTEQNNRQE
-10 HLGKYSRDFAVF
+10 HLGELSRDFAVF

-30 NTFISKQRVTKGEH
+30 NTFISKQRVSEGTH
-44 IPAERIPESFDRGV
+44 IPKERIPAGFDKGV

-79 AGHACLDMDKV
+79 AGHACLDINKAPE
-90 NDRDSMCVNRDREFS
+90 RDSMCINRDRKFS
-105 TIVGDSGGYQLGKGV
+105 TIVGDSGGYQLGKGI

-143 LELTSD
+143 LELTAD
-149 WAMTLDVPTWAAD
+149 WSMTLDVPSWAAD

-167 KTGLTSFQDTLD
+167 KTGLTSFKDCLD
-179 GTIYN
+179 GTVYN

-202 QGDDWETAQIWY
+202 QGDDWESACTWY
-214 DQVKDFEFEGWAM
+214 DAVKDFEFEGWAM

-283 PNFTISFDSASAF
+283 ENFTISFDSASAF

-303 VYTQNTF
+303 VYTHNLF
-310 TPSRFSFIMD
+310 TPKRWSYIME

-329 GSEIQFPFDSGIGR
+329 GSDIPFPFKSAIGD

-367 SWDSFSYVLM
+367 SWDSFSYTLM
-377 MAHNVYNQ
+377 MAHNVYNH
-385 IRAVQTA
+385 IRAVQIA
-392 NDLNDIEMLKH
+392 NDMNDIEMIKH
-403 KPQVGH
+403 KPDFKH
-409 WRKTKGSDNTDE
+409 WRKIKSADTTDE
-421 FSEFVP
+421 MSDFVP

-438 EVFSSEKPMDVI
+438 EVFTSEQPMDVI
-450 NNASSFLADIRG
+450 NSATSFLADIRG

-481 FEGG
+481 FE